1 VTDAKANATKDVAFF
16 WSAVDTLPSDWEIA
30 VKRALNH
37 ADHPGLLVKVVKVGG
52 DDEVAVYTAWS
63 EHVPAAYFHFPR
75 GRGAGE
81 VLRVAG
87 DLAVVA
93 ALRIGQVLGLDLSDK
108 DGNAFAKDRPLEW
121 LSTIDFTGPADE
133 VEALAEQLGLIAKR
147 YGLAELTRP
156 DAEKET
162 RLFF

>member
-1 VTDAKANATKDVAFF
+1 M
-16 WSAVDTLPSDWEIA
+16 E
-30 VKRALNH
+30 AL
-37 ADHPGLLVKVVKVGG
+37 VR
-52 DDEVAVYTAWS
+52 DEVAVYTAWS
-63 EHVPAAYFHFPR
+63 EHVSAAYFHFPH

>member
-1 VTDAKANATKDVAFF
+1 MTDAKANAAKDVAFF
-16 WSAVDTLPSDWEIA
+16 WSAVDTLPSDWEIP

-37 ADHPGLLVKVVKVGG
+37 PDHPGLVVTVRNN
-52 DDEVAVYTAWS
+52 DEIAVYDAAWS
-63 EHVPAAYFHFPR
+63 EHVPGAYLHFPR

-87 DLAVVA
+87 DLSVLA
-93 ALRIGQVLGLDLSDK
+93 ALRIAQVLGLALSDK

-121 LSTIDFTGPADE
+121 LCTIEFVGTADE
-133 VEALAEQLGLIAKR
+133 VEALAEQLGLIPKR
-147 YGLAELTRP
+147 YSLVNLTRP
-156 DAEKET
+156 DAEKDT